1 MNKSHKLFLYLR
13 DDLMLQNDFG
23 EIPSQVPENLVS
35 KFWSLSRDILKINME
50 WIQQGLKEDNY
61 WSNYLKNKNILLEL
75 WVKFVVE
82 FKFKQK

>member
-1 MNKSHKLFLYLR
+1 
-13 DDLMLQNDFG
+13 MLQNDFG

-35 KFWSLSRDILKINME
+35 KFWSLSRDILKIKME

-61 WSNYLKNKNILLEL
+61 WSNYLKNKNILLEF

-82 FKFKQK
+82 FKFKQKSILI